1 MPLRIWKGGL
11 NMFQMNISLM
21 TILSL
26 HSIWMMMN
34 SLVKL
39 EKIISLNSFYKKN
52 MNVSLKLNDQ
62 GLNELIRLGT
72 F

>member
-1 MPLRIWKGGL
+1 
-11 NMFQMNISLM
+11 MFQMNISLM

>member
-1 MPLRIWKGGL
+1 
-11 NMFQMNISLM
+11 
-21 TILSL
+21 
-26 HSIWMMMN
+26 MMMN